1 MDYLLHK
8 FKKVEINEYPKSGD
22 VEILV
27 YSDNSGHSEYSIQ
40 NTYYTYRNILEKS
53 PVFKEWF
60 NKVDFYGDYIEI
72 GDDSNLM
79 LFNKSDD
86 YSYSLTIN
94 LHGSNHIFGT
104 TIMNTPLIKHIIDFL
119 EGNINEVYCTKE
131 LIDCLKFLKLI
142 N

>member
-8 FKKVEINEYPKSGD
+8 LKNVEINDYPKKGD

-27 YSDNSGHSEYSIQ
+27 YSGNNNYKIQ
-40 NTYYTYRNILEKS
+40 NIYYTYRNILEKS

-94 LHGSNHIFGT
+94 LHGSSHIFGI

-119 EGNINEVYCTKE
+119 EGNINEVYYTKE
-131 LIDCLKFLKLI
+131 LIDCLKYLKLI

>member
-8 FKKVEINEYPKSGD
+8 FKNVEINEYPKLGD

-27 YSDNSGHSEYSIQ
+27 YSGNNNIYKIQ

-72 GDDSNLM
+72 GDESNLM

-94 LHGSNHIFGT
+94 LHGNNHIFGI

-119 EGNINEVYCTKE
+119 EGNINEVYCTKD
-131 LIDCLKFLKLI
+131 LIECLKFLKLI